1 MFNMDIVALREF
13 YASPM
18 GRMAAGVL
26 LKAVRRVW
34 PDCAGDE
41 LATLGFA
48 LPFFSSFGKDCKQII
63 PMMPGYQGAMAWPSS
78 SANRM
83 MLVNERRLP
92 LPPESLNRM
101 LVLHTLENSRA
112 TGKLLE
118 EIWRVLTPGGRALL
132 LVPNRRGIWAQ
143 AAATPFG
150 CGQPYTLQQLGKRA
164 GAKRFTLVSYR
175 TCLFTPPLSRRW
187 FMRFSPVL
195 EWLGE
200 MLLPESGGVILME
213 LEKQIYASI
222 PQPVE
227 EFSSQQ
233 GMVPALIG

>member
-13 YASPM
+13 YSTLLGRTASQM
-18 GRMAAGVL
+18 L
-26 LKAVRRVW
+26 LRAIRRTW

-48 LPFFSSFGKDCKQII
+48 LPLFSSFSKDCKQIV
-63 PMMPGYQGAMAWPSS
+63 PMMPGYQGAMAWPSQ

-83 MLVNERRLP
+83 LLVNERRLP
-92 LPPESLNRM
+92 LPPESLNRLLM
-101 LVLHTLENSRA
+101 IHTLENSRTA
-112 TGKLLE
+112 GKLLE

-132 LVPNRRGIWAQ
+132 IVPNRRGIWAQ
-143 AAATPFG
+143 AASTPFG

-164 GAKRFTLVSYR
+164 GAKRFTLASYR
-175 TCLFTPPLSRRW
+175 TCLFTPPVSRRW
-187 FMRFSPVL
+187 VLRLAPVT

-200 MLLPESGGVILME
+200 TLFPEVGGVIVME

-222 PQPVE
+222 PQAME
-227 EFSSQQ
+227 ETARNS
-233 GMVPALIG
+233 GLVPALG